1 MVLRRHVEPLGELCR
16 GDLGVHAASLEH
28 SDSRPS
34 KISANPANASSTT
47 VEVGA
52 GCFHANISMA
62 PTAKATVAQW
72 RSMTFP
78 RRMRR
83 RLASSDPARC
93 DALSEVLAERW
104 WAVGLRGILAIIFG
118 LICLLTPGIAL
129 GAFVIV
135 FAAYMFVDGV
145 FAIISGIR
153 AARSG
158 ENWGLLILEG
168 VVDLAAGA
176 IAVLWPAITLV
187 VLVWIVAIWAIVSGA
202 LMLAAAF
209 SLNLDYGR
217 WWLALGGIASTVFGI
232 LLVIEPLIGAVVL
245 TLWIGAYALVFGVF
259 LLVLGFQLH
268 SKREAQLRKAPAAT
282 KRA

>member
-1 MVLRRHVEPLGELCR
+1 M
-16 GDLGVHAASLEH
+16 A
-28 SDSRPS
+28 
-34 KISANPANASSTT
+34 TT
-47 VEVGA
+47 SGKTGLFA
-52 GCFHANISMA
+52 F
-62 PTAKATVAQW
+62 
-72 RSMTFP
+72 
-78 RRMRR
+78 
-83 RLASSDPARC
+83 DPARC
-93 DALSEVLAERW
+93 DAMSEVLAQRW

-118 LICLLTPGIAL
+118 LICLLTPGIAV

-158 ENWGLLILEG
+158 ESWGLLILEG

-232 LLVIEPLIGAVVL
+232 LLSHRTTHWRCGADIVDRRLCRRV
-245 TLWIGAYALVFGVF
+245 WRALACAGLPAPFKARSAIAEGTGRREESLSPNKRSRVFWR
-259 LLVLGFQLH
+259 H
-268 SKREAQLRKAPAAT
+268 SARLKM
-282 KRA
+282 

>member
-1 MVLRRHVEPLGELCR
+1 M
-16 GDLGVHAASLEH
+16 A
-28 SDSRPS
+28 
-34 KISANPANASSTT
+34 TT
-47 VEVGA
+47 TKPGKTGLFA
-52 GCFHANISMA
+52 F
-62 PTAKATVAQW
+62 
-72 RSMTFP
+72 
-78 RRMRR
+78 
-83 RLASSDPARC
+83 DPARC
-93 DALSEVLAERW
+93 NAMSEVLAQRW
-104 WAVGLRGILAIIFG
+104 WAVGLRGILGIIFG

-158 ENWGLLILEG
+158 ESWGLLILEG
-168 VVDLAAGA
+168 VVDLAAGV

-187 VLVWIVAIWAIVSGA
+187 ALVWIVAIWAIVSGA
-202 LMLAAAF
+202 LMLTAAF

-232 LLVIEPLIGAVVL
+232 LLTIEPLIGAVVL
-245 TLWIGAYALVFGVF
+245 TLWIGAYAVVFGVL

-268 SKREAQLRKAPAAT
+268 SKREAQLRKAPAAA
-282 KRA
+282 KKA

>member
-1 MVLRRHVEPLGELCR
+1 M
-16 GDLGVHAASLEH
+16 
-28 SDSRPS
+28 
-34 KISANPANASSTT
+34 
-47 VEVGA
+47 
-52 GCFHANISMA
+52 
-62 PTAKATVAQW
+62 
-72 RSMTFP
+72 
-78 RRMRR
+78 
-83 RLASSDPARC
+83 
-93 DALSEVLAERW
+93 SEVLAQRW

-202 LMLAAAF
+202 LMVAAAF

-217 WWLALGGIASTVFGI
+217 WWLALAELPRLSSASC
-232 LLVIEPLIGAVVL
+232 
-245 TLWIGAYALVFGVF
+245 
-259 LLVLGFQLH
+259 
-268 SKREAQLRKAPAAT
+268 
-282 KRA
+282 